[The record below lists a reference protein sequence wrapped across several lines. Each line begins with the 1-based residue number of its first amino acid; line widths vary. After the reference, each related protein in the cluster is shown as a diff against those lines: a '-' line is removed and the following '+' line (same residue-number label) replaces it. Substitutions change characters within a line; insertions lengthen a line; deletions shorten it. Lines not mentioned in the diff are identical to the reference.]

1 MPLRPSTLA
10 SEKEPGGPADP
21 RQQLVLEEADG
32 PLVVW
37 PSATDEQDH
46 ELLQRDSQCRPRGLS
61 RWPLGVREN
70 GRVEAIGDD
79 RERLE
84 LAIELT
90 ESLTVTVRTYDDE
103 IANTRR
109 TPLEPRD
116 SRLKRTAKEL
126 QRLSPRFLFASFVEP
141 GTATYG
147 SALFIEGIGVD
158 PESAAR
164 AGAIANGMMS
174 ANANARVVG
183 TMRSPSSIGSAF
195 AANTNGEIVM
205 PSLSKGRRGSR
216 GCHGQTTSTVAPAR
230 ANPTASPYV
239 RFLPP
244 WLSGRSGYGR
254 MLKTLTG
261 DAIAAKLAE
270 VAAPPDPALQQRAD
284 RCGQELQ
291 EAIGPATP

>member
-1 MPLRPSTLA
+1 M
-10 SEKEPGGPADP
+10 
-21 RQQLVLEEADG
+21 
-32 PLVVW
+32 VVW

-126 QRLSPRFLFASFVEP
+126 QRLSPLVVE
-141 GTATYG
+141 
-147 SALFIEGIGVD
+147 LD
-158 PESAAR
+158 
-164 AGAIANGMMS
+164 
-174 ANANARVVG
+174 VV
-183 TMRSPSSIGSAF
+183 S
-195 AANTNGEIVM
+195 
-205 PSLSKGRRGSR
+205 
-216 GCHGQTTSTVAPAR
+216 
-230 ANPTASPYV
+230 
-239 RFLPP
+239 
-244 WLSGRSGYGR
+244 
-254 MLKTLTG
+254 
-261 DAIAAKLAE
+261 
-270 VAAPPDPALQQRAD
+270 
-284 RCGQELQ
+284 
-291 EAIGPATP
+291 